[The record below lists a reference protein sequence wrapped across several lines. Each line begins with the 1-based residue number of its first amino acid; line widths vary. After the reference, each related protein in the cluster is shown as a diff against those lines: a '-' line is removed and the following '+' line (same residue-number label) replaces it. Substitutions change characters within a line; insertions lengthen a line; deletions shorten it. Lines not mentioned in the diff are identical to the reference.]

1 MRVLVATD
9 QWFPEAAG
17 GSARVAAETSRRL
30 ARSGHEV
37 TVLAPRAEGQPAQI
51 RDGLLTLH
59 RTLARTPIP
68 QTLTDPVETR
78 RHARALAGSFDIVLA
93 HQVTTAVGLRGAHP
107 KTPLALVYHA
117 SALRELRFLRSR
129 LPSFPRRFVAYAREL
144 PLLVAERAAVRRAA
158 AILVLS
164 DFSRSL
170 VAADHAE
177 HRGRVVRVRGGVD
190 ADFFTPC
197 DGAERARRPEGA
209 PPGRRLL
216 VTARRLEPRMGLEQ
230 LLHAVAALRSS
241 HDVALALVG
250 AGMLERR
257 LRGLASTLGVMDRVA
272 FLGRAAD
279 DELRDWY
286 RAADL
291 FVLPTLAYEGFG
303 MVTVEALACG
313 TPVVGTPVGATPELL
328 RPLDPRLVARDV
340 SPEAIAEAIGA
351 ALTWVDDD
359 VRTRCREYAVR
370 EFAWTTVMEGWENA
384 LAAAAARPRPPTQV
398 G

>member
-30 ARSGHEV
+30 ARRGHEV
-37 TVLAPRAEGQPAQI
+37 TVLAPRADGRPVQVS
-51 RDGLLTLH
+51 DGLLTLH
-59 RTLARTPIP
+59 RALARTPIP
-68 QTLTDPVETR
+68 QTLTDVVETR
-78 RHARALAGSFDIVLA
+78 RHARGLSGSFDVVVA

-107 KTPLALVYHA
+107 TTPLALVYHA

-129 LPSFPRRFVAYAREL
+129 LPISPRRLVAYPREL
-144 PLLVAERAAVRRAA
+144 PLLVTERAAVRRAA

-170 VAADHAE
+170 VATDHAE
-177 HRGRVVRVRGGVD
+177 HLGRVVRVRGGVD
-190 ADFFTPC
+190 TDFFTPGE
-197 DGAERARRPEGA
+197 GAEPAGRPERA
-209 PPGRRLL
+209 PCGRRLL

-230 LLHAVAALRSS
+230 LLHAVAALRRS

-257 LRGLASTLGVMDRVA
+257 LRELASALGITDGVA

-279 DELRDWY
+279 DELREWY

-313 TPVVGTPVGATPELL
+313 TPVIGTPVGATPELL

-340 SPEAIAEAIGA
+340 SPEAIADAIGD

-359 VRTRCREYAVR
+359 VRKRCREYAVR
-370 EFAWTTVMEGWENA
+370 DFAWTNVMEGWENA
-384 LAAAAARPRPPTQV
+384 LAATAARRRPPPQV